1 MQEVGSEIII
11 VPIMFGIFFGIVY
24 LFFSTRNK
32 ERMALIEKGIG
43 AEIFFSKK
51 DRKTAPVWKVL
62 ILNISVLLMGIG
74 VGIFIASILHY
85 SMGIDEDI
93 AYPGTIFLMAAI
105 GLFVGFN
112 LTKNLDKE

>member
-1 MQEVGSEIII
+1 MEDVII
-11 VPIMFGIFFGIVY
+11 VFIIFGIFFGIVY

-62 ILNISVLLMGIG
+62 ILNLSVLLMGIG
-74 VGIFIASILHY
+74 IGIFIASILYYMH
-85 SMGIDEDI
+85 
-93 AYPGTIFLMAAI
+93 
-105 GLFVGFN
+105 GFN
-112 LTKNLDKE
+112 I

>member
-1 MQEVGSEIII
+1 MMGSEVII
-11 VPIMFGIFFGIVY
+11 VPILFGVLFGIVY

-51 DRKTAPVWKVL
+51 DRKTAPIWKVL

-74 VGIFIASILHY
+74 AGIFIATI
-85 SMGIDEDI
+85 IDAYTTIGDSV
-93 AYPGTIFLMAAI
+93 YPGTIFLTAGI

>member
-1 MQEVGSEIII
+1 MGSEVII
-11 VPIMFGIFFGIVY
+11 VPILFGVIFGIIY

-51 DRKTAPVWKVL
+51 DRKTAPIWKVF
-62 ILNISVLLMGIG
+62 ILNLAVLLMGIG
-74 VGIFIASILHY
+74 VGIFIATILDHFTTLDG
-85 SMGIDEDI
+85 GI
-93 AYPGTIFLMAAI
+93 YPATIFTTAGI
-105 GLFVGFN
+105 GLFVGFT